1 VTSAGDAIDFE
12 HHYIP
17 PAMYEAYRSAPAG
30 TPGAIMAAVAAGQAR
45 FAVEGNRPAGRPY
58 ELEPRIAEMEDAG
71 VGLALLS
78 VATLDQYPASES
90 ARPAVAALIS
100 RCNDELLEGAAAFP
114 GRFGM
119 LATLPFPYADACL
132 LELDRLAGEGLVRG
146 VIAHAAS
153 DEWTLDRADL
163 QPVFEK
169 IAAAQLPVLLHPAA
183 EGVHRHRIFGEY
195 NLEPG
200 IAGMV
205 ETTTIAARLML
216 SGMLDR
222 VSDLVLI
229 IPHLGGTLPYLAGR
243 VTDTSGSGAAEHDVR
258 YYLRNRVRLGTCS
271 FHEPA
276 LHCAV
281 ETAGAENIIL
291 ATDYP
296 FRGTL
301 RRAVDDVRASFLS
314 AAEQEGVLR
323 DNALALG
330 AAVPSAA

>member
-1 VTSAGDAIDFE
+1 VTSVGNAIDVE

-17 PAMYEAYRSAPAG
+17 PVLLEAYRTAPAG
-30 TPGAIMAAVAAGQAR
+30 TSGAMMAAVAAGQAR
-45 FAVEGNRPAGRPY
+45 FAVEGNRPVGRPY
-58 ELEPRIAEMEDAG
+58 ELEPRIAEMDDAG

-78 VATLDQYPASES
+78 VATLDQYPAAES
-90 ARPAVAALIS
+90 ARTAVASLIS
-100 RCNDELLEGAAAFP
+100 GCNDQLLEGAAAFP
-114 GRFGM
+114 DRFGI
-119 LATLPFPYADACL
+119 LAALPFPFTDACL
-132 LELDRLAGEGLVRG
+132 LELERLAGERLVRG

-153 DEWTLDRADL
+153 DEWTLDEARL
-163 QPVFEK
+163 QPVFER
-169 IAAAQLPVLLHPAA
+169 IAAAKLPLLLHPAA
-183 EGVHRHRIFGEY
+183 EGVHRHRIFGDF

-222 VSDLVLI
+222 VPELVLI

-258 YYLRNRVRLGTCS
+258 HYLRNRVRLGTCS

-276 LHCAV
+276 LRCAV
-281 ETAGAENIIL
+281 ETAGAEKIIL

-296 FRGTL
+296 YRGTL
-301 RRAVDDVRASFLS
+301 RRAVDDVRSSFLS
-314 AAEQEGVLR
+314 ATEQEGVLGG
-323 DNALALG
+323 NARELG
-330 AAVPSAA
+330 AALPADS